1 MSGNVRWKRE
11 RRRTSGRLCC
21 ISMTCSYTLT
31 LWENSI
37 FLNKNSTR
45 VQAKHSLQAHFHLL
59 KSSILTQTHTSDT
72 HCLFQLST
80 GAQSGTVSPGAR
92 PEPSTR
98 IKPLTPWS
106 CFQTDHVTHQKRH
119 KRGNGMTEESQ
130 REIMNGEKMKKKR
143 KSKCTHSRPSLGLD
157 WKRSSGRNWSLF
169 LFRRL
174 QGEIE
179 EGKWRKTCRWEEKK
193 GKNIV

>member
-1 MSGNVRWKRE
+1 
-11 RRRTSGRLCC
+11 
-21 ISMTCSYTLT
+21 MTCSYTLT

-106 CFQTDHVTHQKRH
+106 CFQMDHVTHQKRH

-130 REIMNGEKMKKKR
+130 REIMNGEKMKKKENQ
-143 KSKCTHSRPSLGLD
+143 SVLTVVLVWD
-157 WKRSSGRNWSLF
+157 WTGREAL
-169 LFRRL
+169 
-174 QGEIE
+174 E
-179 EGKWRKTCRWEEKK
+179 ETGACFCSDDCREK
-193 GKNIV
+193 